1 MEDKNLEKPIP
12 EGWELK
18 DEGSKTS
25 HYLCP
30 ATGQHFS
37 TYEDLMRYVNYA
49 KENKL
54 SIYAPDCKFNKLKRK
69 RRKNKPISLTRK
81 NSGGQSSRPLPVNL
95 GKEREETANPMES
108 NDTGK
113 DTEAGEAGEA
123 GKKSIQA
130 GDLEASEAMKE

>member
-25 HYLCP
+25 
-30 ATGQHFS
+30 
-37 TYEDLMRYVNYA
+37 
-49 KENKL
+49 
-54 SIYAPDCKFNKLKRK
+54 DCKINKLKRK
-69 RRKNKPISLTRK
+69 RRKNIPTSLTRK
-81 NSGGQSSRPLPVNL
+81 NSCGQSSRPLPVNL

-113 DTEAGEAGEA
+113 DTEAGEAG
-123 GKKSIQA
+123 KKSIQA